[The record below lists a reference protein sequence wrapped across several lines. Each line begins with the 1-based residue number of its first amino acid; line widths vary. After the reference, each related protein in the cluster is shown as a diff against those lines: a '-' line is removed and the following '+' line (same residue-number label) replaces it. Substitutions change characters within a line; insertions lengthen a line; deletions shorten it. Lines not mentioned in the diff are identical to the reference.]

1 MVGRSL
7 FETQWASFSIFN
19 CQFSIQKEHTMTASC
34 PECEA
39 TITLAADV
47 VEGEII
53 VCPDCAA
60 ELELTSVDPAVLAL
74 APEVGEDWG
83 E

>member
-1 MVGRSL
+1 
-7 FETQWASFSIFN
+7 
-19 CQFSIQKEHTMTASC
+19 MTATC

-39 TITLAADV
+39 AVSLSADV

-60 ELELTSVDPAVLAL
+60 ELEVVSTSPLELAL

>member
-1 MVGRSL
+1 
-7 FETQWASFSIFN
+7 
-19 CQFSIQKEHTMTASC
+19 MTATC
-34 PECEA
+34 PECDA
-39 TITLAADV
+39 SISLAADA

-60 ELELTSVDPAVLAL
+60 ELEIVSLDPPTLEL

>member
-1 MVGRSL
+1 MD
-7 FETQWASFSIFN
+7 TP
-19 CQFSIQKEHTMTASC
+19 C

-39 TITLAADV
+39 TITLNADT

-53 VCPDCAA
+53 TCPDCAA
-60 ELELTSVDPAVLAL
+60 ELEVVGVNPFTLAL

>member
-1 MVGRSL
+1 MKIG
-7 FETQWASFSIFN
+7 ASP
-19 CQFSIQKEHTMTASC
+19 KEKTMTANC
-34 PECEA
+34 PECDA
-39 TITLAADV
+39 TISLASDV

-60 ELELTSVDPAVLAL
+60 ELEVTSVDPAELAL